1 MPGSGGSAGSGSG
14 HGDAQG
20 AVRVLDTNTLVYYL
34 EGEAVVVQRLDA
46 IRAAHETLSISA
58 IVEVE
63 LLSYARLTRADRA
76 RIESFLAILVSV
88 PLDSSVARVAAAFRR
103 QYRLKLADAV
113 ISATAF
119 LRDAPLITR
128 NVRDFAKVKEITVE
142 RI

>member
-1 MPGSGGSAGSGSG
+1 M
-14 HGDAQG
+14 
-20 AVRVLDTNTLVYYL
+20 RVLDTNALVYYL
-34 EGEAVVVQRLDA
+34 EGEAAVVQCLDGL
-46 IRAAHETLSISA
+46 RAAHETLAISA

-63 LLSYARLTRADRA
+63 LLSYARLTRTDRA

-103 QYRLKLADAV
+103 QYGLKLADAV

-128 NVRDFAKVKEITVE
+128 NARDFAKVKEITVE
-142 RI
+142 KI